1 MSLMTEKRLTTA
13 VIGSYPQPP
22 WLVDHEVLK
31 QKIVPRTRA
40 KDIWRIPEPLLREAQ
55 KDATLLAIRDQEKA
69 GIDVITDGEIR
80 RESYSNHFATAL
92 EGLDLDSPAIVTVQ
106 NFEMALPRVVGKLGR
121 PKPVAVEDLKFLKE
135 HTNKLTKMT
144 LPGPFTLSKQAVD
157 EFYGDPEELA
167 MAYADLVNQEARDL
181 ERAGADVIQLDEP
194 WLRQD
199 PEGASKYAIR
209 AIDAALRDIK
219 TETAIHLCFGYG
231 FVVGKEK
238 PNSYAFLE
246 ELSDCCVNQISVE
259 AAQAEIDL
267 GVLRGL
273 SEKRILLGVL
283 DLSTNQIE
291 KIETVRERIE
301 KGLVYV
307 PSGHLIPSPD
317 CGMKDLARASAFAKL
332 QVLTEATRQINEKLD
347 LT

>member
-1 MSLMTEKRLTTA
+1 
-13 VIGSYPQPP
+13 
-22 WLVDHEVLK
+22 
-31 QKIVPRTRA
+31 
-40 KDIWRIPEPLLREAQ
+40 
-55 KDATLLAIRDQEKA
+55 
-69 GIDVITDGEIR
+69 
-80 RESYSNHFATAL
+80 
-92 EGLDLDSPAIVTVQ
+92 
-106 NFEMALPRVVGKLGR
+106 
-121 PKPVAVEDLKFLKE
+121 
-135 HTNKLTKMT
+135 
-144 LPGPFTLSKQAVD
+144 
-157 EFYGDPEELA
+157 

-317 CGMKDLARASAFAKL
+317 CGMKYLARASAFAKL
-332 QVLTEATRQINEKLD
+332 QVLTEATREINEKLH